1 MRDDTVI
8 GTMTEI
14 GRLVGT
20 RIRSEASE
28 MRVDEVI
35 VIVIVIVIV
44 TMVVAVVVVEVVG
57 GLHGLEVG
65 DPRVPRQMNGT
76 FQSLNVPK
84 A

>member
-28 MRVDEVI
+28 MRVDE